1 MTSYPLYLWHH
12 IHSVWQHN
20 TVCFWHPTH
29 YMCDIICMMSQANV
43 TWHHT
48 HSLRHHTH
56 CIFLIT
62 SSPLI
67 SYPLLYDIIPTISVT
82 SYAFYIESCIL
93 YRIISTPYVTTLL
106 YLWHHSLYI
115 WNHIQY
121 VGPHTHYACD
131 ITARNQCHD
140 SRSIENITLTLYD
153 ITLG

>member
-1 MTSYPLYLWHH
+1 MYDITYSIHMTSYPLYLWRH

-20 TVCFWHPTH
+20 TVCCWHPTH
-29 YMCDIICMMSQANV
+29 HMCDDVTCKCDMTSHPLYQTSHPLYLSHHKLSTDLIPAFVWHRILYMCDII
-43 TWHHT
+43 
-48 HSLRHHTH
+48 
-56 CIFLIT
+56 
-62 SSPLI
+62 
-67 SYPLLYDIIPTISVT
+67 
-82 SYAFYIESCIL
+82 CIL